1 MTDRDELLDLYAGYL
16 EACNQHA
23 WDELSPRLADTVL
36 VNGVSISRAEYMA
49 NLNALQDVFPDCQ
62 WRLKRAV
69 VEPPWLAVQLETS
82 DPIARAGRSSRR
94 PTPLDR
100 PGTDGSTG
108 VADRARRARDSASDG
123 AAPADP
129 APDEQNDDGADD

>member
-1 MTDRDELLDLYAGYL
+1 MTDRDELLDLYGGYL
-16 EACNQHA
+16 EACNRHA

-36 VNGVSISRAEYMA
+36 VNGVSISRAQYMA

-82 DPIARAGRSSRR
+82 DPISRAGRSSRR
-94 PTPLDR
+94 PPRPDR
-100 PGTDGSTG
+100 PGSHGDW
-108 VADRARRARDSASDG
+108 RRRPRSPSSRFS
-123 AAPADP
+123 
-129 APDEQNDDGADD
+129 E

>member
-16 EACNQHA
+16 EACNRHA

-49 NLNALQDVFPDCQ
+49 NLAALQDVFPDYQ

-69 VEPPWLAVQLETS
+69 VEPPWMAVHLETS
-82 DPIARAGRSSRR
+82 GTRRR
-94 PTPLDR
+94 PFLDAPGDGTRVSSDEFVMYRIERLTIVELWGTADNARLGTPR
-100 PGTDGSTG
+100 
-108 VADRARRARDSASDG
+108 
-123 AAPADP
+123 PADP
-129 APDEQNDDGADD
+129 PTAPAT